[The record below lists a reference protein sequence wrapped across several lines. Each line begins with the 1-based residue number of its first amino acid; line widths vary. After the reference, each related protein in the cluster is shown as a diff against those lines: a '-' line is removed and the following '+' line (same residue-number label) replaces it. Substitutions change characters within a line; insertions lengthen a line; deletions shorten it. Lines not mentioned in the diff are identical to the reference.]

1 MIVLEEIS
9 IGNDTLSSHTKAG
22 RAKKRSGDGAVGK
35 RRRARQDQHCASRC
49 KRPLEGTKGH
59 LSPGGGGVPNDMR
72 SWIGSLAG
80 RLFVLML
87 SVGAA
92 ILTPL
97 PAAAQLAP
105 TGGHYAARGSD
116 TGFEGAVN
124 SQGGYD
130 ASVPLDLPE
139 ARGGLPVPLHI
150 SYGGNKVGAAGLGW
164 CLKDNASIC
173 SAPAP
178 PPAPGWRGAMARS

>member
-1 MIVLEEIS
+1 MAEITIFEHANFEGRSQVLAKGRFALEEIS

-22 RAKKRSGDGAVGK
+22 RAKKRGGDGAVGK

-49 KRPLEGTKGH
+49 KRSLEGTKGH

-92 ILTPL
+92 VLTPL

-105 TGGHYAARGSD
+105 TGGHYAARASD
-116 TGFEGAVN
+116 TGFEGTVN
-124 SQGGYD
+124 S
-130 ASVPLDLPE
+130 
-139 ARGGLPVPLHI
+139 
-150 SYGGNKVGAAGLGW
+150 
-164 CLKDNASIC
+164 
-173 SAPAP
+173 
-178 PPAPGWRGAMARS
+178 